1 MNNPIPLVQREKNS
15 EDIIQKFKVLPK
27 SAVKITN
34 AMEENHYK
42 DIATW
47 KSVSVR
53 SVMLF
58 LVWYMSE
65 NSDAALRLLFILGIA
80 YAILG
85 NT

>member
-1 MNNPIPLVQREKNS
+1 
-15 EDIIQKFKVLPK
+15 
-27 SAVKITN
+27 
-34 AMEENHYK
+34 MEENHYK
-42 DIATW
+42 VIAIW

-65 NSDAALRLLFILGIA
+65 NSDAALRLLFVLSIA
-80 YAILG
+80 YAVLG

>member
-15 EDIIQKFKVLPK
+15 EDINQKVLPK

-42 DIATW
+42 VIAIW

-65 NSDAALRLLFILGIA
+65 NSDAALRLLFVLSIA
-80 YAILG
+80 YAVLG